1 LPIAIE
7 EVESMSRERLAVV
20 ALAALSLIG
29 ASCGGTSGTT
39 QQEFKLGI
47 GGPYTGPVAKTGA
60 EFQHAA
66 TMALE
71 KINYKVGNY
80 KITPVWVDEASD
92 PAKASSALED
102 AIVGKNIQMG
112 CLNWHSSDAVAMM
125 PVANRHKVP
134 YFFGMGATSVVND
147 NFNKDKPNV
156 YWMSKGWPTPQKLAT
171 PYGDAIQAFI
181 DGGSYTPKHGK
192 TVAIWGED
200 TDWGHSLT
208 GAIGD
213 KFKSLGWSV
222 VDSQFFKIDATDHH
236 TILNKFK
243 SEKPSIVAGTSTA
256 PETMSAFV
264 KQAKEVGLDSVIIA
278 DGLGY
283 VGDFY
288 KLVGGASDGVLDMQ
302 PLFASPAAQQFVST
316 YKSRFNSEPSPSAA
330 GLAYDWTGFCLK
342 ILQRTLAKYGS
353 LSSDN
358 IYKVARDELW
368 TGQLTYTDGII
379 MNEYKFTSD
388 SIPDPVIG
396 KGEYIFPVIQ
406 YKGGTGQIVFP
417 PDVKQTNFTAP
428 A

>member
-1 LPIAIE
+1 MIPAWCCPAQLR
-7 EVESMSRERLAVV
+7 EVDSMSRGRLVVV
-20 ALAALSLIG
+20 ALAALSLM
-29 ASCGGTSGTT
+29 AVSCGGTSGTT

-71 KINYKVGNY
+71 KVNYKIGNY

-134 YFFGMGATSVVND
+134 YFFGMGATGIVND
-147 NFNKDKPNV
+147 NFNKDKF
-156 YWMSKGWPTPQKLAT
+156 T
-171 PYGDAIQAFI
+171 
-181 DGGSYTPKHGK
+181 
-192 TVAIWGED
+192 
-200 TDWGHSLT
+200 
-208 GAIGD
+208 
-213 KFKSLGWSV
+213 SLGWTV

-243 SEKPSIVAGTSTA
+243 SEQPSIIAGTSTA
-256 PETMSAFV
+256 PETMSAFI
-264 KQAKEVGLDSVIIA
+264 KQAKEVGLDSVLIA

-288 KLVGGASDGVLDMQ
+288 KLVCGASDGVLDMQ
-302 PLFASPAAQQFVST
+302 PLFASAAAQQFVSS

-342 ILQRTLAKYGS
+342 ILKRTLDKYGS
-353 LSSDN
+353 LTSDN
-358 IYKVARDELW
+358 IYKVGRDELW

-379 MNEYKFTSD
+379 MNEYKFSAD

-406 YKGGTGQIVFP
+406 YKGGNGQIVFP

>member
-1 LPIAIE
+1 
-7 EVESMSRERLAVV
+7 MTGGRLRAVV
-20 ALAALSLIG
+20 ALAALSLLA
-29 ASCGGTSGTT
+29 ASCGSTSSTT

-66 TMALE
+66 TLALE
-71 KINYKVGNY
+71 KVNYKIGNY

-102 AIVGKNIQMG
+102 AIVGKGIQMG

-125 PVANRHKVP
+125 PVAGRHKVP
-134 YFFGMGATSVVND
+134 YFFGMGATGVVND
-147 NFNKDKPNV
+147 NFNKDRAVNG
-156 YWMSKGWPTPQKLAT
+156 YWMAKGWPTPQKLAT

-208 GAIGD
+208 GAIKD
-213 KFKSLGWSV
+213 KFTSLGWTV

-243 SEKPSIVAGTSTA
+243 SEQPSIIAGTSTA
-256 PETMSAFV
+256 PETMSAFI
-264 KQAKEVGLDSVIIA
+264 KQAKEVGLDSVLIA

-302 PLFASPAAQQFVST
+302 PLFGSAAAQQFVTT

-330 GLAYDWTGFCLK
+330 GLAYDWMGFCLK
-342 ILQRTLAKYGS
+342 ILQRTLDKYGS
-353 LSSDN
+353 LTSAN
-358 IYKVARDELW
+358 IYKVGTDELW
-368 TGQLTYTDGII
+368 TGQLTYKDGII
-379 MNEYKFTSD
+379 MNEYKFTPD
-388 SIPDPVIG
+388 TIPDPVIG

-406 YKGGTGQIVFP
+406 YKGGQGQIVFP
-417 PDVKQTNFTAP
+417 PDVKQANFTAP